1 MAARPSDERV
11 GARIADLRHDGVK
24 PRHHL
29 IGRVPG
35 DVLAE
40 RRAVHLAS
48 GAAGAAG
55 QAVHLGEQ
63 VIGHRHG
70 RLHTVSITEDRAV
83 AAAGIVV
90 KQASLVPGSRH
101 TIVRALMGRSTTRI
115 VDG

>member
-11 GARIADLRHDGVK
+11 GTRIADLRHDGVK

-29 IGRVPG
+29 IRRVPG
-35 DVLAE
+35 DVLAK

-63 VIGHRHG
+63 VIGHGHG
-70 RLHTVSITEDRAV
+70 RLHTVSMTEARAL
-83 AAAGIVV
+83 ATTGIVV
-90 KQASLVPGSRH
+90 KQASLVD
-101 TIVRALMGRSTTRI
+101 RALIGRSTARI